1 LENINN
7 RPLLKEDSLKEGLEI
22 LWEKRKSL
30 YLETADYII
39 NINDE
44 SPNDIAKKIAGY
56 IK

>member
-1 LENINN
+1 
-7 RPLLKEDSLKEGLEI
+7 
-22 LWEKRKSL
+22 L

-56 IK
+56 IKWAKLLLILA